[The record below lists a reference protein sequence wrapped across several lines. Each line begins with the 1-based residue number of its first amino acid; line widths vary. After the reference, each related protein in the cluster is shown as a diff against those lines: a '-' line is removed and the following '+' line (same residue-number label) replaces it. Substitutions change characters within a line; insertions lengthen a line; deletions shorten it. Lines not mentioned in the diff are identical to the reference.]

1 MRSLLSRFPTEPI
14 KLTKKDGTEI
24 VVNSA
29 LVDPSG
35 KLITIEDVSVN
46 IEEDDMISRSLPNG
60 DVERFVVVDRG
71 FVRGMHNIPDH
82 YQIKV
87 KKRVENPYLNSPQS
101 VTTYNI
107 SNTQKVNIHS
117 VDNSISY
124 TLTQNEKEM
133 FDKLVALAESLPNKD
148 SVILNIRDMEHAAGT
163 NNFAGKYNA
172 FIQSV
177 ANHIAIFTPFIPL
190 LTSLIVK

>member
-46 IEEDDMISRSLPNG
+46 VEEDDIISRSLPNG
-60 DVERFVVVDRG
+60 DVERFIVVDRG

-87 KKRVENPYLNSPQS
+87 KKRVDNPYLNSPQS

-117 VDNSISY
+117 VDNSKNY

-148 SVILNIRDMEHAAGT
+148 SVIPNIRDMEHAAGT
-163 NNFAGKYNA
+163 TSFAGKYNE